1 MKKAISITMAAVIV
15 LISAA
20 FLALPASAGEYI
32 TTHNLPAEYVEL
44 EYIECDGR
52 QIINTGIK
60 ATPKTSFEVTFQV
73 TNTTVGTSD
82 EDKAAGKGGSGSYKG
97 IIGVNWGGGGGDGYN
112 GRLQI
117 SYGRTDDCYSIA
129 LGNKANKDFKKDT
142 VKHTLVMDAANSK
155 AIFDGSEVI
164 SIPEGNNLSDEKLGL
179 IGLGGTNYT
188 SSTSEWGD
196 YQSLAAAKI
205 YYAKISNDGAV
216 QGEFIPAYRV
226 ADQKVGMYDLVT
238 KTFFENVHETVLK
251 DDTGAE
257 TRTLHGFAMPA
268 DAVLTAPAATTG
280 SSGTSGSSTTSP
292 ATGDNTVY
300 LFTAVAAAAAVLCI
314 AVVSV
319 SRRAFAGKQD

>member
-1 MKKAISITMAAVIV
+1 MAAVIV

-20 FLALPASAGEYI
+20 FLAFPASAGEYI
-32 TTHNLPAEYVEL
+32 TTHNLPEGYVEL

-52 QIINTGIK
+52 QGINTGMK
-60 ATPKTSFEVTFQV
+60 ATPKTAFEVTFQV
-73 TNTTVGTSD
+73 TNTSVG
-82 EDKAAGKGGSGSYKG
+82 AAKEEKDAGYGGNGTYAG
-97 IIGVNWGGGGGDGYN
+97 IVGVNWGGGGGTGSL
-112 GRLQI
+112 GRFQI
-117 SYGRTDDCYSIA
+117 SYGRTDPGFSVA
-129 LGNKANKDFKKDT
+129 LGPTANKEHNKDT
-142 VKHTLVMDAANSK
+142 EKHTVFIDAANSR
-155 AIFDGSEVI
+155 ATFDGTEVI
-164 SIPEGNNLSDEKLGL
+164 ASSENIVLNDDILTI
-179 IGLGGTNYT
+179 IGIGAVNYK
-188 SSTSEWGD
+188 SSQTDFACS
-196 YQSLAAAKI
+196 SRCAAKI
-205 YYAKISNDGAV
+205 FYVKITNDGAAA
-216 QGEFIPAYRV
+216 GEFIPAYRV

-257 TRTLHGFAMPA
+257 TSRTLHGFAMPA